1 MKKSEIA
8 GLFLLTVYIVGVGSF
23 FNRNASTEITVSPEL
38 GGVSTISARIG
49 ATISPDEQ
57 AQVSIGDDAN
67 AKLAQEF
74 SALWLRA
81 IATEQNPADASDA
94 QDLLRKHAANDPSIV
109 SKIIARYSPNQDPQS
124 RALVIE
130 ILASIESNA
139 VRSFA
144 TQLVAS
150 ESVEERQDGW
160 LILKQLRRKTA
171 EDQQT
176 IVHALETETSP
187 DLLVHIID
195 ALPTASG
202 KEVVPL
208 LEPQEAAQQSFSANA
223 KQALDTSPLINQDAV
238 IKSLRVLSQNED
250 VRVRQNSLLQ
260 LAQRDESSSSELIFL
275 RALNDKNQEV
285 RQTAIFAVAR
295 ASQSDAAKQALMQ
308 ISLNVNE
315 STHIRASAAQ
325 GLSSFRLSSTEA
337 AALAQLQPE
346 LLRGR

>member
-1 MKKSEIA
+1 MKKSEIV
-8 GLFLLTVYIVGVGSF
+8 GLFLLTVLIVCAAFF
-23 FNRNASTEITVSPEL
+23 FNRDASKGIPFSPAL
-38 GGVSTISARIG
+38 SDTSTISSRLS
-49 ATISPDEQ
+49 ATTNPNEQ
-57 AQVSIGDDAN
+57 ALVLYGDDVTAR
-67 AKLAQEF
+67 LAEQF

-81 IATEQNPADASDA
+81 IATAQNPADASDA

-109 SKIIARYSPNQDPQS
+109 SKIIARFSPNQDPQS

-150 ESVEERQDGW
+150 KSVEERQDGW
-160 LILKQLRRKTA
+160 LILKKLPKKTA

-176 IVHALETETSP
+176 IVHALETETAP

-250 VRVRQNSLLQ
+250 ARVRQNSLLQ

-285 RQTAIFAVAR
+285 RQTAIFAIAR
-295 ASQSDAAKQALMQ
+295 ASQSEAAKQALLQ
-308 ISLNVNE
+308 ISLNANE
-315 STHIRASAAQ
+315 STRIRASAAQ

>member
-8 GLFLLTVYIVGVGSF
+8 GLFLLTVLIVGAAFF
-23 FNRNASTEITVSPEL
+23 FNRDATKGITFSPEL
-38 GGVSTISARIG
+38 SDTSTISSRLS
-49 ATISPDEQ
+49 TTTNPNQQ
-57 AQVSIGDDAN
+57 ALGSYGDDVTAR
-67 AKLAQEF
+67 LAEQF

-81 IATEQNPADASDA
+81 IATTQNPADASDA

-109 SKIIARYSPNQDPQS
+109 RKIIARYSPNQDSQS

-150 ESVEERQDGW
+150 KSVEERQDGW
-160 LILKQLRRKTA
+160 LILKKLPKKTA
-171 EDQQT
+171 EGQQT
-176 IVHALETETSP
+176 IVHALETETAP

-208 LEPQEAAQQSFSANA
+208 LEPQEAAQQPFSANA

-238 IKSLRVLSQNED
+238 IKILRVLSQNED
-250 VRVRQNSLLQ
+250 ARVRQNSLLQ

-295 ASQSDAAKQALMQ
+295 ASHTESAKQALVQ
-308 ISLNVNE
+308 IALNANE
-315 STHIRASAAQ
+315 ATHIRASAAQ

>member
-8 GLFLLTVYIVGVGSF
+8 GLFLLTVLIVGAAFF
-23 FNRNASTEITVSPEL
+23 FNRDATKGITFSPEL
-38 GGVSTISARIG
+38 GDTSTISSRLS
-49 ATISPDEQ
+49 TTTNPNQQ
-57 AQVSIGDDAN
+57 ALGTYGDDVIAR
-67 AKLAQEF
+67 LAEQF

-81 IATEQNPADASDA
+81 IATAQNPADASDA
-94 QDLLRKHAANDPSIV
+94 QDLLRKHAATDPSIV
-109 SKIIARYSPNQDPQS
+109 RKMIARYSPHQDPQS
-124 RALVIE
+124 RALLIE

-150 ESVEERQDGW
+150 KSVEERQDGW
-160 LILKQLRRKTA
+160 LILKQLGRKTA

-208 LEPQEAAQQSFSANA
+208 LEPQEAAQQTFSANA

-238 IKSLRVLSQNED
+238 VKSLRVLSQNED
-250 VRVRQNSLLQ
+250 ARVRQNSLLQ

-285 RQTAIFAVAR
+285 RQTAIFAIAR
-295 ASQSDAAKQALMQ
+295 ASQSEAAKQALMR
-308 ISLNVNE
+308 ISLNANE
-315 STHIRASAAQ
+315 STRIRASAAQ

-337 AALAQLQPE
+337 ATLAHLQLE
-346 LLRGR
+346 LVRGR